1 MQLEEVAV
9 ATPIQLEQL
18 ALLLEAVDQEE
29 LLAMLP
35 PATRE
40 ALAAAESPEA
50 LTEDVITKVAEAV
63 FSLMEAQ
70 RTQA

>member
-1 MQLEEVAV
+1 
-9 ATPIQLEQL
+9 
-18 ALLLEAVDQEE
+18 
-29 LLAMLP
+29 MLP